1 VIQAPQSAATSVGP
15 HILVVEDDPELRD
28 FIAHYLGDFDMRVSC
43 VGDGK
48 AMRQALAQ
56 SVIDLVL
63 LDLKLPNE
71 DGLMLA
77 RELRATSSV
86 PIIMVTSRNGEADRV
101 LGLEL
106 GADDYLIKPFS
117 ARELV
122 ARIRTIL
129 RRSHAHPVPANDG
142 PRGLRFAGWELDLR
156 SRRLLSSTGDRAELT
171 RAEFALLR
179 VFLSAPRRVLS
190 RDQLI
195 EVSRGYDDDVFDRSV
210 DVQILRL
217 RRKLEVDPSRPRLIR
232 TERGLGYSFDA
243 SVEAVD

>member
-1 VIQAPQSAATSVGP
+1 MIQAVASAPASVGP
-15 HILVVEDDPELRD
+15 HILVVEDDPELRE
-28 FIAHYLGDFDMRVSC
+28 FMAHYLGDFDLRVSC
-43 VGDGK
+43 VGDGRS
-48 AMRQALAQ
+48 MRKALAQ

-63 LDLKLPNE
+63 LDLKLPDE

-129 RRSHAHPVPANDG
+129 RRARAHPVPPNDG

-156 SRRLLSSTGDRAELT
+156 SRRLLSSTGERAELT

-217 RRKLEVDPSRPRLIR
+217 RRKLELEPSRPRLIR
-232 TERGLGYSFDA
+232 TERGLGYFFDA

>member
-1 VIQAPQSAATSVGP
+1 VVQPAECEPGGMGP
-15 HILVVEDDPELRD
+15 HILVVEDDPELRE
-28 FIAHYLGDFDMRVSC
+28 FMAQYLGDFDLRVSC
-43 VGDGK
+43 ASDGR
-48 AMRQALAQ
+48 AMRKALAQ
-56 SVIDLVL
+56 SVVDLVL
-63 LDLKLPNE
+63 LDLKLPEE

-77 RELRATSSV
+77 RELRASSSI

-106 GADDYLIKPFS
+106 GADDYLTKPFS

-129 RRSHAHPVPANDG
+129 RRSRAHPAPVAAG

-156 SRRLLSSTGDRAELT
+156 SRRLISASGERAELT
-171 RAEFALLR
+171 RAELALLR
-179 VFLSAPRRVLS
+179 VFLGAPRRVLS

-195 EVSRGYDDDVFDRSV
+195 ELSRGYDDDVFDRSV

-217 RRKLEVDPSRPRLIR
+217 RRKLEAEPSRPLLIR
-232 TERGLGYSFDA
+232 TERGLGYFFDA
-243 SVEAVD
+243 RVESVH

>member
-1 VIQAPQSAATSVGP
+1 MVQPMEREPGGIGP
-15 HILVVEDDPELRD
+15 HILVVEDDPELRA
-28 FIAHYLGDFDMRVSC
+28 FMAQYLGDFDLRVSC
-43 VGDGK
+43 ASDGT
-48 AMRQALAQ
+48 AMRKALAH
-56 SVIDLVL
+56 SVVDLVL
-63 LDLKLPNE
+63 LDLKLPDE

-77 RELRATSSV
+77 RELRASSSI

-106 GADDYLIKPFS
+106 GADDYLTKPFS
-117 ARELV
+117 VRELV

-129 RRSHAHPVPANDG
+129 RRSRAHPVPVSDG

-156 SRRLLSSTGDRAELT
+156 SRRLLSSSGDRAELT

-179 VFLSAPRRVLS
+179 VFLAAPRRVLS

-217 RRKLEVDPSRPRLIR
+217 RRKLEIEPSRPRLIR
-232 TERGLGYSFDA
+232 TERGLGYFFDA

>member
-1 VIQAPQSAATSVGP
+1 M
-15 HILVVEDDPELRD
+15 
-28 FIAHYLGDFDMRVSC
+28 AHYLGDFDLRVSC
-43 VGDGK
+43 ASDGK
-48 AMRQALAQ
+48 TMRKALAQ
-56 SVIDLVL
+56 SVVDLVL
-63 LDLKLPNE
+63 LDLKLPDE

-77 RELRATSSV
+77 RELRASSSI
-86 PIIMVTSRNGEADRV
+86 PIIMVTSRNGEVDRV

-106 GADDYLIKPFS
+106 GADDYLTKPFS

-129 RRSHAHPVPANDG
+129 RRSRAHPVPVNDG
-142 PRGLRFAGWELDLR
+142 PRGLRFGGWELDLR
-156 SRRLLSSTGDRAELT
+156 SRRLMSSSGDRAELT

-217 RRKLEVDPSRPRLIR
+217 RRKLEVEPSRPRLIR
-232 TERGLGYSFDA
+232 TERGLGYFFDA

>member
-1 VIQAPQSAATSVGP
+1 MVQPAKHEPVSVGP
-15 HILVVEDDPELRD
+15 HILVVEDDPELRE
-28 FIAHYLGDFDMRVSC
+28 FMVHYLGDFDLRVSC
-43 VGDGK
+43 ASDGRT
-48 AMRQALAQ
+48 MRKALAQ
-56 SVIDLVL
+56 SVVDLVL
-63 LDLKLPNE
+63 LDLKLPEE

-77 RELRATSSV
+77 RELRASSSI

-106 GADDYLIKPFS
+106 GADDYLTKPFS

-129 RRSHAHPVPANDG
+129 RRSRAHPAPVADG

-156 SRRLLSSTGDRAELT
+156 SRRLISAAGERAELT

-179 VFLSAPRRVLS
+179 VFLAAPRRVLS

-195 EVSRGYDDDVFDRSV
+195 ELSRGYDDDVFDRSV

-217 RRKLEVDPSRPRLIR
+217 RRKLEAEPSRPRLIR
-232 TERGLGYSFDA
+232 TERGLGYFFDA